1 MKWKEKIQ
9 MWLKGEYQKYPSSIK
24 KSFYYETTPITIKMD
39 TTYQDTYI
47 EDSYL
52 SNMIQDF
59 TPFINQIN
67 KSKEKYVFSFYNLSK
82 SAYLI
87 IPIPR
92 KDKIFTTLKDFM
104 DNASKTQQKEFWKQ
118 VAKSTIGML
127 QKHKKVWI
135 STHGTG
141 VPYLHV
147 RIDIKPK
154 YYITEKFKTI

>member
-1 MKWKEKIQ
+1 MKQ
-9 MWLKGEYQKYPSSIK
+9 DST
-24 KSFYYETTPITIKMD
+24 SFK
-39 TTYQDTYI
+39 
-47 EDSYL
+47 
-52 SNMIQDF
+52 
-59 TPFINQIN
+59 NQIN
-67 KSKEKYVFSFYNLSK
+67 KSKNKYVTSFYNLSK

-104 DNASKTQQKEFWKQ
+104 DNASKNQQKEFWKQ
-118 VAKSTIGML
+118 IAKSTIVML
-127 QKHKKVWI
+127 QKYKKVWI

-154 YYITEKFKTI
+154 YYITEKLKKKKNLFYINELL